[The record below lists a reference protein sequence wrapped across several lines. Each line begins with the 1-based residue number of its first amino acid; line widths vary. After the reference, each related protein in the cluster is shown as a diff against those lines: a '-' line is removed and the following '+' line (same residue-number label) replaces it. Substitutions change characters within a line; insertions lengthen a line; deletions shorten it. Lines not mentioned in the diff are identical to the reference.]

1 MAGILISIMFRKYGA
16 IGLLLILFGQINFI
30 LRIEPFARWYFP
42 IIWFGYILLVDAIV
56 FSMSRESL
64 IISRP
69 KIFAFL
75 LVLSAVVW
83 WAFEFIGLVLGNWH
97 YSGTHYYSGPLE
109 KIAFASISFSTVIP
123 AVFETAL
130 LLKTVHFFD
139 SVRLEKKHR
148 ITKRLLYRLV
158 FLGMLS
164 FAAPLLYP
172 QVFYPLIWASFFLI
186 LDPINYMHGQPS
198 IISHLKDR
206 KLSVPL
212 SVFFG
217 ATICGFLWEF
227 WNYMAI
233 PKWHYTIPFAD
244 FLNLFE
250 MPLLGYLGYGPFGLE
265 LFAMYHF
272 FMWLAREK
280 KKALIFK

>member
-1 MAGILISIMFRKYGA
+1 MAGILISIMFRKYGSL
-16 IGLLLILFGQINFI
+16 GLFMILFSQLNFI
-30 LRIEPFARWYFP
+30 LRIQPFANWYFP

-56 FSMSRESL
+56 FSLSRESL
-64 IISRP
+64 ITSRP
-69 KIFAFL
+69 KIFLFL
-75 LVLSAVVW
+75 LLLSAVVW
-83 WAFEFIGLVLGNWH
+83 WAFELIGFVLGNWH
-97 YSGTHYYSGPLE
+97 YTGTQGFSGPFE
-109 KIAFASISFSTVIP
+109 KFAFATVSFSTVIP

-130 LLKTVHFFD
+130 LLKTVHLFD

-148 ITKRLLYRLV
+148 ITKHMLYGLI

-164 FAAPLLYP
+164 FMAPLLYP
-172 QVFYPLIWASFFLI
+172 QFFYPFIWLSFFLI

-198 IISHLKDR
+198 IISHMKDR
-206 KLSVPL
+206 KLSIPL

-233 PKWHYTIPFAD
+233 PRWQYTIPFVG
-244 FLNLFE
+244 FLKVFE
-250 MPLLGYLGYGPFGLE
+250 MPLLGYIGYGPFGLE

-272 FMWLAREK
+272 FLWLMHDRKDYLLA
-280 KKALIFK
+280 